1 MMTIRIQWR
10 SACGHRVLGW
20 LQAGFFLAG
29 CLALGFCALA
39 YLDARFYQAVAE
51 RWFNDAAPPG
61 FENGFEALKGRI
73 AVRPVPA
80 LRALAHEGSPLSRM
94 EIPRLG
100 LSVMVAEGVQ
110 ARTLT
115 RAVGHIPGTAFP
127 DEAGNVGIAGHRD
140 TFFRSLKQIAEND
153 VITLTTLSGSY
164 RYAVEWTRVV
174 GPREV
179 AVLDASANPVLT
191 LVTCYPF
198 YYAGP
203 APKRFIVR
211 ARRISPRDF

>member
-1 MMTIRIQWR
+1 MTIRMQWR
-10 SACGHRVLGW
+10 SPWGHRVLGW
-20 LQAGFFLAG
+20 AETAFFLAG

-39 YLDARFYQAVAE
+39 YLDARLYQAVAE
-51 RWFNDAAPPG
+51 RWLHEAAAPGLAEWKRQIAPG
-61 FENGFEALKGRI
+61 SL
-73 AVRPVPA
+73 PT
-80 LRALAHEGSPLSRM
+80 LRAFAHDGSPLSRM

-100 LSVMVAEGVQ
+100 LSVMVAEGVG

-115 RAVGHIPGTAFP
+115 RAAGHIPGTAFP

-140 TFFRSLKQIAEND
+140 TFFRGLKQIVADD

-164 RYAVEWTRVV
+164 RYVVEWTRIV
-174 GPREV
+174 GPGEV

-203 APKRFIVR
+203 APQRFIVR
-211 ARRISPRDF
+211 ARRISPRAF